1 MADLTLT
8 QQERDKLDRL
18 LQLSGG
24 TVLGVSD
31 STLAQPLELPVRDY
45 TGQLELPEPAP
56 VFSAGTSEGLPVRD
70 YTGAEELA
78 EELTENE
85 REKIWKRIGL
95 SGEADISWWDRAK
108 ASTGSTPED
117 QIAILKKQLPSG
129 YEVAR
134 LPKEKGGD
142 VAIRD
147 LAGTWRRLDDPD
159 QINWGDLAD
168 WVGELPE
175 IVGATVGG
183 TKGFLAGLAMGVPL
197 TPLGMATTSMAGA
210 AVGAAAGGATGDA
223 ARQVAA
229 QYFGRERP
237 ISGEEITAAGG
248 RSAAGGAA
256 GGAPP
261 VAAQAALR
269 PVGALLRPKP
279 AGARWFDRGWGSET
293 AARRRPE
300 AEQIS
305 RELGIAPAD
314 LPPSVRS
321 ESKLVQGVE
330 QFLKESPYSADF
342 MEQEVTQPFVSGI
355 TKAMGRTRQRIGGA
369 DAATAVRSEIDIG
382 DFEKGLVQSVEQS
395 RKQAGKFMDK
405 AFNTATKLVPDNR
418 RVQMVNLPA
427 YLDEIG
433 ITRRLGEEGKFELLR
448 GGADEPL
455 NALRAAVDE
464 VHNFGDLKEL
474 KRLIQLRYSQDAFGN
489 QGKVVYRNLMQDLEH
504 NFDLQSRGGEAA
516 TEFKRYL
523 SLAEKNINLNE
534 SSAVRKIFG
543 RNPATVDLE
552 KIDDVANKVFR
563 TKSKVA
569 IQRFKERIGAVGTEE
584 GLEPNNMGE
593 LVWRQMQQLHLDKI
607 IAEAT
612 EHPDKLNIA
621 GKTFYN
627 KLFGPSGLG
636 EDVVAGIYG
645 PRVTAELKKM
655 SRLLIDGNVSEQFF
669 KNYSNTGIR
678 NEMSE
683 SLKNPVT
690 FLLSWGK
697 NILARQP
704 WKTPMRR
711 EFLSRGMTPDVRSS
725 LMKKIGSYKSQI
737 PGQLGYRAATEQD
750 TTGAR

>member
-56 VFSAGTSEGLPVRD
+56 VFSAGPSEGLPVRD

-108 ASTGSTPED
+108 ASLGSTPEA
-117 QIAILKKQLPSG
+117 QIAILKSQLPSE
-129 YEVAR
+129 YEVTR

-147 LAGTWRRLDDPD
+147 PAGTWRRLDDPD

-183 TKGFLAGLAMGVPL
+183 TKGFLAGLALGAPL
-197 TPLGMATTSMAGA
+197 TPLGMATTGL
-210 AVGAAAGGATGDA
+210 AVGATTAAAGGATGDA
-223 ARQVAA
+223 VRQGLA

-248 RSAAGGAA
+248 RSAAGGAV

-269 PVGALLRPKP
+269 PGGALLRPTP

-293 AARRRPE
+293 AAKRRPE

-305 RELGIAPAD
+305 RELGIAPTD

-330 QFLKESPYSADF
+330 QFLKESPYSAEF
-342 MEQEVTQPFVSGI
+342 MEQEVTQPFVTGI
-355 TKAMGRTRQRIGGA
+355 TKALGRTRKKIGGA
-369 DAATAVRSEIDIG
+369 DTGTAARSDIDIG

-395 RKQAGKFMDK
+395 RKQAGKLMDK
-405 AFNTATKLVPDNR
+405 AFGTATKLVPDNR
-418 RVQMVNLPA
+418 RVQMLNLPA

-433 ITRRLGEEGKFELLR
+433 ITRRLGEEGKFDLLR
-448 GGADEPL
+448 GAADEPL

-489 QGKVVYRNLMQDLEH
+489 QGRVVYRKLMQDLEH

-543 RNPATVDLE
+543 RNPFTVDLE

-569 IQRFKERIGAVGTEE
+569 IQRFKERIGAVGTDE
-584 GLEPNNMGE
+584 GLEPTTMGD

-683 SLKNPVT
+683 SLKNPVA

-711 EFLSRGMTPDVRSS
+711 EFLSEGMTPDVSRS
-725 LMKKIGSYKSQI
+725 LMQKIGRYTQL

-750 TTGAR
+750 STGAR